1 MVFGS
6 QKTSSSGRESCFL
19 SPRGCG
25 WFQLRNFQH
34 RGGRALSHK
43 CFLMFNDPRVPVH
56 SNYSSINIYHK
67 PNSYWSYICQISIT
81 KLGHRCVTCQHAR
94 ASPYMVRRE
103 RMKPSSL
110 QNLCWLM
117 IIGDYTTQYIGDY
130 NNPIYWGLQ

>member
-67 PNSYWSYICQISIT
+67 PNSYWSYICQLSIT

-94 ASPYMVRRE
+94 ASPLHGPKGE
-103 RMKPSSL
+103 NEANQSSKPL
-110 QNLCWLM
+110 LVD
-117 IIGDYTTQYIGDY
+117 DYRGLYY
-130 NNPIYWGLQ
+130 PIYWGL